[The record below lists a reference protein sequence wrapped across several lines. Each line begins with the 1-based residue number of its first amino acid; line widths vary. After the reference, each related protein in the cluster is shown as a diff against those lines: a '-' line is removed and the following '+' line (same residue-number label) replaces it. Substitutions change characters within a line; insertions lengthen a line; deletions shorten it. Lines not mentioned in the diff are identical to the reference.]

1 MAGVLET
8 HVLLAVFNKHRQL
21 MSGGV
26 LPSQHLTPRQARS
39 ALQEAADIAGVK
51 LSSALY
57 LHPPGGGTDNR
68 EHKSEAS
75 PLDQQ
80 VGTAAALPA
89 CSTSPYAITASRDSR
104 PRPRSSLEGAP
115 IKVQPLL
122 TQSAERKSGSPVR
135 FHGCI
140 A

>member
-57 LHPPGGGTDNR
+57 LHPPGNGADSR
-68 EHKSEAS
+68 EQKSGAS
-75 PLDQQ
+75 PLDQL
-80 VGTAAALPA
+80 GGAAALPA
-89 CSTSPYAITASRDSR
+89 WSTSPYATTASR
-104 PRPRSSLEGAP
+104 PHPRSSLGGAP
-115 IKVQPLL
+115 EVQPLM
-122 TQSAERKSGSPVR
+122 TQSADRKSGSPVR
-135 FHGCI
+135 FHGSVPFLI
-140 A
+140 WT